1 MIMDLSGVWSCEI
14 PGCSA
19 PMVLPGTLD
28 ENRIGFPDDPACQWK
43 LDEVARIGFYRD
55 GDPIVTRLTRKYTY
69 EGPAKISR
77 TVAWKVPEGCRIF
90 ADVERARQWLS
101 KKK

>member
-28 ENRIGFPDDPACQWK
+28 ENRIGFPDDPA
-43 LDEVARIGFYRD
+43 EAMRIGCMQACYL
-55 GDPIVTRLTRKYTY
+55 PC
-69 EGPAKISR
+69 
-77 TVAWKVPEGCRIF
+77 AWLLLSSLRRP
-90 ADVERARQWLS
+90 RQRHDDRQEED
-101 KKK
+101 